1 MLDLVDPN
9 LIWLIF
15 LIIEG
20 KETQTKNTGDMQ
32 SYIETQA
39 EIGVMCLQAKGSQV
53 LPAKP
58 EVEKIMEWILF

>member
-1 MLDLVDPN
+1 
-9 LIWLIF
+9 
-15 LIIEG
+15 
-20 KETQTKNTGDMQ
+20 MQ